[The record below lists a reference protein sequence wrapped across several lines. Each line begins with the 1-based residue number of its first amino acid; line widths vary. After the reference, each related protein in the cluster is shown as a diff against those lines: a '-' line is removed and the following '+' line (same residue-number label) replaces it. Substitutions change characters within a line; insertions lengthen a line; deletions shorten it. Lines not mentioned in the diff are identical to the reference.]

1 MNYQETLN
9 YLFNS
14 TPVFEHVGAVAYKEG
29 LHNTLALDRHFNH
42 PHSKYKT
49 IHVAGTNG
57 KGSCSHTLA
66 SILQEAGFRVGLYT
80 SPHLVDFRER
90 IRVNGQCI
98 SEKRVIDFVEDEKW
112 FFEPLHPSFFEL
124 TTALALKYFEEQQV
138 DIAVIEVGLGG
149 RLDCTNIITPVLSVI
164 TNISFDHTQFL
175 GDSLEKIA
183 TEKAGIIKAGIP
195 VVIGEYTTETRAV
208 FEAKANATDSPITF
222 AEDHPLVIG
231 SETQAESGRR
241 YLLSDGTSLTGDL
254 TGDCQQ
260 KNMNTILTA
269 CELLVSMG
277 IIDKRE
283 YIKKG
288 VAKVCEN
295 TSLMGRWQILAEHP
309 KVICDTGHNLNG
321 WELLVPQIKR
331 QQCDTLRIVFG
342 MVDDKDIDAVMRM
355 LPNEAVYYW
364 TQAMTKRA
372 VKTDIVAEKAKNL
385 NLQGKCFPSVKEAY
399 CAALSDSDSNDLI
412 FVGGSSY
419 IVADLLTYSSLN
431 PNQSL
436 WI

>member
-1 MNYQETLN
+1 
-9 YLFNS
+9 
-14 TPVFEHVGAVAYKEG
+14 
-29 LHNTLALDRHFNH
+29 
-42 PHSKYKT
+42 
-49 IHVAGTNG
+49 
-57 KGSCSHTLA
+57 
-66 SILQEAGFRVGLYT
+66 
-80 SPHLVDFRER
+80 
-90 IRVNGQCI
+90 
-98 SEKRVIDFVEDEKW
+98 
-112 FFEPLHPSFFEL
+112 
-124 TTALALKYFEEQQV
+124 
-138 DIAVIEVGLGG
+138 
-149 RLDCTNIITPVLSVI
+149 
-164 TNISFDHTQFL
+164 
-175 GDSLEKIA
+175 
-183 TEKAGIIKAGIP
+183 
-195 VVIGEYTTETRAV
+195 
-208 FEAKANATDSPITF
+208 
-222 AEDHPLVIG
+222 
-231 SETQAESGRR
+231 
-241 YLLSDGTSLTGDL
+241 
-254 TGDCQQ
+254 
-260 KNMNTILTA
+260 MNTILTA

-283 YIKKG
+283 YIKNG

-431 PNQSL
+431 PNRSL